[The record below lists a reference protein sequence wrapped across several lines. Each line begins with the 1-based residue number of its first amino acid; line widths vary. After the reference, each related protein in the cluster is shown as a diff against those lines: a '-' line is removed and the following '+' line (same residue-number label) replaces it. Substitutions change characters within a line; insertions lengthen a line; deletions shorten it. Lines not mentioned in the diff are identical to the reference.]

1 MCWNLATHP
10 RTSEK
15 ETSKAPWKGARQP
28 SRRQDL
34 KTAGFFGLLIL
45 LWDLFLGMKQWLAGR
60 LDMFFSHSNEKWK
73 DCLLGNVLKLGHP
86 SQDLRKRN
94 VESALERS
102 AAAQSQTRFENGRFF
117 WALNF
122 AVGFVF
128 GDEAMVGWSFGHVF
142 FSL

>member
-45 LWDLFLGMKQWLAGR
+45 RWDLFLGMKQWLAGR

-94 VESALERS
+94 VESAPEGS